1 MKLLINEQQKS
12 YDNEKICYICK
23 ENLENK
29 CNMKNI
35 VKLKIIVI
43 IQRNIKVLR
52 IAYVIW
58 DKMEIKK
65 YGSSHDYH
73 LS

>member
-12 YDNEKICYICK
+12 YDNEKICYIYK

-52 IAYVIW
+52 KAYVI
-58 DKMEIKK
+58 
-65 YGSSHDYH
+65 
-73 LS
+73 

>member
-52 IAYVIW
+52 IAYVI
-58 DKMEIKK
+58 
-65 YGSSHDYH
+65 
-73 LS
+73 

>member
-1 MKLLINEQQKS
+1 MCILKRARNGDNEFLKKLMKLLINEQQKS

-52 IAYVIW
+52 KAYVI
-58 DKMEIKK
+58 
-65 YGSSHDYH
+65 
-73 LS
+73 